1 MIELHQLN
9 ALSAQCI
16 IGAKH
21 FIKLNAAILSGGGV
35 GIMNSPRVEKDQL
48 VVGICF

>member
-21 FIKLNAAILSGGGV
+21 FIKSNAAILSGGGV
-35 GIMNSPRVEKDQL
+35 GIMNSPRVMKDQL